1 MVVQPIFFCHFCPKL
16 TIHSVTGILRA
27 WETIRWKNIFE
38 ASLITKHGNLLTGTS
53 EPTVIVLVLMII
65 DKSDKPEEKIL
76 EHEKQAEVG
85 KYGVSPP
92 IVDQF

>member
-1 MVVQPIFFCHFCPKL
+1 M
-16 TIHSVTGILRA
+16 
-27 WETIRWKNIFE
+27 
-38 ASLITKHGNLLTGTS
+38 LTGTS